1 MAEKHNCEMFLVRY
15 VPDVERGEFV
25 NIGVVLIEANGSGES
40 SFADVRFTR
49 DWKKVSCFAP
59 ELERADVEILEEA
72 VRANLQASAAAVWI
86 HERQVNE
93 RELLLRGFE
102 EHWSGSLQVA
112 PVKGVRTALSPLAE
126 LDLLEQRYLVP
137 LGRVRK
143 EVGGRQAIF
152 REIQRQFE
160 KQGVWDLMLKK
171 IPVAKYGASGDP
183 LKIDCG
189 YRPNGVVKMFHAVSM
204 NTEPELAKSLAFSF
218 PKLRAGIMEQEKAD
232 AELTA
237 VVENELPGDS
247 AITEFA
253 MTVLLSNDIQ
263 VRKLGEMP
271 RVAEQARVE
280 LKA

>member
-59 ELERADVEILEEA
+59 ELERADVEMLEEA

-86 HERQVNE
+86 HERQVSE

-102 EHWSGSLQVA
+102 EHWSGSLEVA

-152 REIQRQFE
+152 RKMQRQFE

-171 IPVAKYGASGDP
+171 IPVEKYGATGDP

-218 PKLRAGIMEQEKAD
+218 PKLRAGIMELEKAD

-247 AITEFA
+247 KLTEFA

-271 RVAEQARVE
+271 RVAEQARIE
-280 LKA
+280 LRA

>member
-40 SFADVRFTR
+40 SFADARFTH
-49 DWKKVSCFAP
+49 DWKKVGCFT
-59 ELERADVEILEEA
+59 ELERGDVEMLEEA
-72 VRANLQASAAAVWI
+72 IRGNLKSAAASVWI
-86 HERQVNE
+86 HERQVSE
-93 RELLLRGFE
+93 RELLFRGFD
-102 EHWSGSLQVA
+102 EHWSGALQVA

-126 LDLLEQRYLVP
+126 LDLLEQRYLMP

-143 EVGGRQAIF
+143 EVGGRQAIL
-152 REIQRQFE
+152 REMQRQFE
-160 KQGVWDLMLKK
+160 KQGVWKLMLKK
-171 IPVAKYGASGDP
+171 IPVAKYGAPGDP
-183 LKIDCG
+183 MKIDCG

-218 PKLRAGIMEQEKAD
+218 PKLRAGFMEQEKAD

-237 VVENELPGDS
+237 VVENELLGDS

-263 VRKLGEMP
+263 VRKLSEMP

-280 LKA
+280 LQA